1 MPIVS
6 RHLQGTGMTAE
17 ISDKVRALMER
28 LDQAIDRLDA
38 KAAADGAA
46 IAGAAPAQS
55 NDGKSNDKA
64 VADRLD
70 RMIERIESAL
80 AG

>member
-1 MPIVS
+1 
-6 RHLQGTGMTAE
+6 MTAE
-17 ISDKVRALMER
+17 ISDKVRAAMER

-38 KAAADGAA
+38 KAAAQGLAKA
-46 IAGAAPAQS
+46 EAAPA
-55 NDGKSNDKA
+55 KSNDKA

>member
-1 MPIVS
+1 
-6 RHLQGTGMTAE
+6 MTAE
-17 ISDKVRALMER
+17 ISDKVRAAMER

-38 KAAADGAA
+38 KAVVQS
-46 IAGAAPAQS
+46 PAQARAAATAAS
-55 NDGKSNDKA
+55 SKSNDKA